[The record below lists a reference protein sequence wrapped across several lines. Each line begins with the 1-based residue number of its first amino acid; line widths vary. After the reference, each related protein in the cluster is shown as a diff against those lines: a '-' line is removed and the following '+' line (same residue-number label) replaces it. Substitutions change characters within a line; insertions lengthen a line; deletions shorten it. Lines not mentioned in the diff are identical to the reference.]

1 MKTMA
6 EAVYLQFNS
15 GLEQKYKLVMA
26 YIQELDSVLS
36 LLNEKSGF
44 MRSNFCLCVCVCV
57 FPLSTIESVD
67 FYKIR

>member
-44 MRSNFCLCVCVCV
+44 MISHFCLCV
-57 FPLSTIESVD
+57 SSIN
-67 FYKIR
+67 Y